1 MLILNNPPI
10 NKGPEPPCLS
20 PLAENRITIHQAL
33 EAHTQRFKAINFL
46 KNNLSLTI
54 TEKKTKRRRR
64 RLPSNKIKANCQQT
78 AQLNEAI

>member
-20 PLAENRITIHQAL
+20 PLAKNRITIHQAL
-33 EAHTQRFKAINFL
+33 EARTQRFKAINFL

-54 TEKKTKRRRR
+54 TEKK
-64 RLPSNKIKANCQQT
+64 NKKKKKKIAIQQ
-78 AQLNEAI
+78 N